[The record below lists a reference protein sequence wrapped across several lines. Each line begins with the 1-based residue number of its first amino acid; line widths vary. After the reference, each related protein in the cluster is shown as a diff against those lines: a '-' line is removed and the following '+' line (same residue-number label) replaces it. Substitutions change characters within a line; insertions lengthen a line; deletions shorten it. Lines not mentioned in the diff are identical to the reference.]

1 MLAANGEQVV
11 GEMVR
16 SLGMTQPTV
25 SKHLGVLRSVRLVS
39 VRSRGRLRV
48 YRLNPRPLKAVH
60 DWVKFYERFWTHQI
74 GRIKQRAEQKA
85 RQLAPSNETPTQE
98 K

>member
-1 MLAANGEQVV
+1 
-11 GEMVR
+11 
-16 SLGMTQPTV
+16 
-25 SKHLGVLRSVRLVS
+25 VS

-85 RQLAPSNETPTQE
+85 RQLASSNDTPIQET
-98 K
+98 